1 MSLFVG
7 LRDGGERFLERFGM
21 VLENVR
27 EVGSVIG
34 GLVFAHPGDELHWFF
49 LGPALEGDLLKK
61 SEGVP
66 T

>member
-1 MSLFVG
+1 M
-7 LRDGGERFLERFGM
+7 ERFGM